1 MKKTIIASES
11 DYSEEEKRE
20 IIENYLEGYNE
31 RLKKKPDYGKD
42 IGKRIETALK
52 RFNEKTGLGI
62 DKTRLAKLLSLSQ
75 SKITSMINGNRPP
88 KIDQLI
94 DLAKLLH
101 VSTDYLLGIE
111 DYTSDLDNNK
121 EETRIT
127 GLSQLSISNLI
138 KYNNSKDDSF
148 EMDSLFRNY
157 NINFTIII
165 RNEPRNKA
173 QKRLPNRIPNLI
185 FNSDFSKYI
194 PDMSIDVLN
203 LSRVLNIKLKENNI
217 TTIALLIM
225 FREDYLKKYAQLN
238 DNEINT
244 VKESARQFFD
254 NVFDEKTY
262 SLETGRAFKGLFMN
276 EYSDDL
282 FFLNSIIEDGTTFLS
297 IEECVY
303 TLYNL
308 EVQMEINTRIINST
322 EEMIENIKEKNSGSF
337 ENYSESDQNDYLV
350 FTESKN
356 EFLKI
361 RSLYTSRIEQTKMN
375 LYSSISRAVDKYIK
389 ERIQKVK
396 DNSGMRA

>member
-31 RLKKKPDYGKD
+31 RLKKTPDYGKD

-244 VKESARQFFD
+244 VKESSRQFFD

-276 EYSDDL
+276 KYSDDL
-282 FFLNSIIEDGTTFLS
+282 FFLNSIIEDGTPFLS